1 MIDFKFHLHKQSNV
15 ICRIPLCV
23 LELTLPD
30 EVLKSYNNS
39 GNPFTWWVILTST
52 SLPLRPATF
61 LIRKVAGCFLIS
73 PQSKSSDHR

>member
-1 MIDFKFHLHKQSNV
+1 MIDFKFHLHKQSKV

-39 GNPFTWWVILTST
+39 GNPLT
-52 SLPLRPATF
+52 
-61 LIRKVAGCFLIS
+61 
-73 PQSKSSDHR
+73 